1 MTRSIFYIR
10 NDQKAK
16 DRLLAESITGK
27 FLSEGYDVTV
37 HVDKEIAKISL
48 NLGRNRAYF
57 RILLPESNVADF
69 AFNRIKDQLEI
80 RTKIHN
86 MDEAL
91 D

>member
-1 MTRSIFYIR
+1 MSRCILDVR
-10 NDQKAK
+10 GEQRAK

-57 RILLPESNVADF
+57 RVLLPESNVADF